1 MERDLFEKFCGIVYD
16 KAGIRLTEG
25 KEALVSSRIGKRLR
39 TLNLPSAKCYYDYLI
54 SDDTGEEMIHFLD
67 FISTN
72 HTYFLREEEHFDWLA
87 KEARR
92 LTDGG
97 KRSLKFWSAASS
109 SGEEPYSMA
118 ITLLAALEGTG
129 ADFRLLATD
138 ISTRVLDQAKRGVYD
153 AAKVEKLSRLQR
165 SRYFTRHKDS
175 SGEYYEVEDGVKER
189 IVFKR
194 LNLAH
199 PPFPMKG
206 PFDAVFCRNVMIY
219 FDAEVRRRLLVE
231 IARLL
236 PPGGL
241 LIVGHSES
249 LAGVG
254 LDLDTMCPSVYRK
267 RAA

>member
-1 MERDLFEKFCGIVYD
+1 MERELFQKFSRIAYD
-16 KAGIRLTEG
+16 KAGIQLADG
-25 KEALVSSRIGKRLR
+25 KEALVSARIGKRLR
-39 TLNLPSAKCYYDYLI
+39 TLGLPTAKLYYDYLVA
-54 SDDTGEEMIHFLD
+54 DETGEELVHFLD

-72 HTYFLREEEHFDWLA
+72 YTYFLREEEHFGWLA

-92 LTDGG
+92 IADDG
-97 KRSLKFWSAASS
+97 KRELRFWSAASS

-129 ADFRLLATD
+129 AGFRLLATD
-138 ISTRVLDQAKRGVYD
+138 ISTRILDQARRGIYD
-153 AAKVEKLSRLQR
+153 AAKVEKLTRLQR
-165 SRYFTRHKDS
+165 ARYFTRHKDAD
-175 SGEYYEVEDGVKER
+175 GDTYEVLDDVKER
-189 IVFKR
+189 ILFKR

-219 FDAEVRRRLLVE
+219 FDATVRRRLLLE
-231 IARLL
+231 IERLL

-249 LAGVG
+249 LAGLG
-254 LDLDTMCPSVYRK
+254 LHLDTVCPSVYRK
-267 RAA
+267 KAA